1 MIAILRNLL
10 LKSRA
15 DPRKLQMYQRFS
27 RHHMVVMK
35 KPNTGLFLSQQNGK
49 EEGYVLESSMF
60 MVMKPEV
67 VDRLKPS
74 TLQQHSLYI
83 YL

>member
-1 MIAILRNLL
+1 
-10 LKSRA
+10 
-15 DPRKLQMYQRFS
+15 
-27 RHHMVVMK
+27 MVVMK